1 MTNQLTLTPRESL
14 PFLSDHHA
22 PKGTLMLIR
31 LLRSHLRPYS
41 GQIVLIV
48 LAQLVSTMASL
59 YLPSLNGEIIDEGV
73 AKGDTGFILSHGAL
87 MLGVSLV
94 QIAAAVGRRPSS
106 PPGSPWRW
114 AATSAVGVFGTVVEL
129 LGAGGHAA
137 SARRR

>member
-1 MTNQLTLTPRESL
+1 
-14 PFLSDHHA
+14 
-22 PKGTLMLIR
+22 MLIR

-94 QIAAAVGRRPSS
+94 QIAAAVAGDLPRRPGRHGDGPRRARPGLRQGRRASRRRRS
-106 PPGSPWRW
+106 P
-114 AATSAVGVFGTVVEL
+114 
-129 LGAGGHAA
+129 A
-137 SARRR
+137 SARRRSSPATPTT

>member
-1 MTNQLTLTPRESL
+1 
-14 PFLSDHHA
+14 
-22 PKGTLMLIR
+22 MLIR

-73 AKGDTGFILSHGAL
+73 AKGDTSFILSHGAL

-94 QIAAAVGRRPSS
+94 QIAAAVAGTFLAARVAMAMGRDVRAGSS
-106 PPGSPWRW
+106 ARSSSSRRRRSP
-114 AATSAVGVFGTVVEL
+114 
-129 LGAGGHAA
+129 A
-137 SARRR
+137 SARRRSSRATPTT